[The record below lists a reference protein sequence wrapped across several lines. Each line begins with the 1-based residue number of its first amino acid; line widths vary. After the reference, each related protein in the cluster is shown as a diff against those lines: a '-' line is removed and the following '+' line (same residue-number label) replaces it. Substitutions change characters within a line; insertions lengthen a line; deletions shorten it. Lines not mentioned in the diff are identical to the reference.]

1 MVCDVWWIT
10 LNVFWFIA
18 KWWTWSVK
26 RWMSGVI
33 FILGWTSAL
42 KNDNPRNHLD
52 MKRGLENFISTNST
66 ANYGFRE
73 FWAQDSTLMNK
84 SYLWPSGS
92 GGSSIRSGLIC
103 AINIYSLFSKSP
115 TNLRIFDSTKPVLN
129 IWKFITVD
137 FRVC

>member
-1 MVCDVWWIT
+1 MVFDFRWIT

-52 MKRGLENFISTNST
+52 MKRGLENK
-66 ANYGFRE
+66 NYLLNNFNNQLWFQGLFYLRSLLLTEFTCDLLARE
-73 FWAQDSTLMNK
+73 EVQYVLVEYVLLIYIHFFPNRRPIYECL
-84 SYLWPSGS
+84 
-92 GGSSIRSGLIC
+92 IRPNQS
-103 AINIYSLFSKSP
+103 
-115 TNLRIFDSTKPVLN
+115 
-129 IWKFITVD
+129 
-137 FRVC
+137 